1 MKTARLLTVLSA
13 ATVAAGVACAGS
25 PLDRANDT
33 LTEVEERLAAIHE
46 RVVED
51 EAYIKE
57 AAAGYEDA
65 CPPPTAIQD
74 ARSML
79 LGTEFYRRS
88 EPTWTRRTQVI
99 QECGLAQAKV
109 TGTRMGVE
117 LLAEGTDSER
127 IRMEMGEVRARLAT
141 ANPEGLAQIL
151 DNAET
156 VDEAWNA
163 LLLVNH
169 PMALLGGNVRERT
182 SDMELY
188 EETAAQ
194 RRNEFDTART
204 TVKEKLEEWDSVS
217 AEWEALLAEYG
228 R

>member
-1 MKTARLLTVLSA
+1 MKTPRLLTVLSA

-33 LTEVEERLAAIHE
+33 LAEVEQRLAAIHE

-117 LLAEGTDSER
+117 LLAEGRAQTRSESGWRWARCVRVRRRRTRRDSPR
-127 IRMEMGEVRARLAT
+127 PRQQNL
-141 ANPEGLAQIL
+141 
-151 DNAET
+151 
-156 VDEAWNA
+156 W
-163 LLLVNH
+163 
-169 PMALLGGNVRERT
+169 
-182 SDMELY
+182 
-188 EETAAQ
+188 
-194 RRNEFDTART
+194 
-204 TVKEKLEEWDSVS
+204 VS
-217 AEWEALLAEYG
+217 SGSG
-228 R
+228 RSPSA

>member
-1 MKTARLLTVLSA
+1 
-13 ATVAAGVACAGS
+13 
-25 PLDRANDT
+25 
-33 LTEVEERLAAIHE
+33 
-46 RVVED
+46 
-51 EAYIKE
+51 
-57 AAAGYEDA
+57 
-65 CPPPTAIQD
+65 
-74 ARSML
+74 
-79 LGTEFYRRS
+79 
-88 EPTWTRRTQVI
+88 
-99 QECGLAQAKV
+99 
-109 TGTRMGVE
+109 MGVE